1 MSLTSQKAGPN
12 FGTATGATVKPNT
25 PEYFARLIVRA
36 AKQLGMT
43 PTVKLVTEGLGTI
56 DAEGG
61 FDGSLWRNNPDH
73 PGPWALGSSYGSLAE
88 RLDPWKS
95 TLLAM
100 EDRKSNGSFY
110 NSWWKF
116 EDEQGEIE
124 DGKARA
130 KKYKKIAEAAGA
142 GGSNPSLGEEIPLVG
157 GIIGD
162 AEGAVEGAMDAGAF
176 LAEMAETL
184 LDFRKLGHLAVSAF
198 AWFLR
203 LLIKAIWDYVI
214 APMWHWAER
223 AETWYWRNFFGTG
236 TEQGSGLGFQL
247 RQNAGIITIGFW
259 AIGYAVLW
267 TDGTSLSPTESHESM
282 FGRAVKGV
290 EGQVARRNLVK
301 PKDVERETPNKPKP
315 KASTVQIERVKEYSV
330 NRRRPVTV
338 GIPGGSEDIKG
349 RNNDGHSERQGH
361 QVPRPKKGQNE
372 EIVKVPERR
381 VKTHPR
387 RSETAAESGPGSASR
402 TDSGDRTKG
411 DRSPS
416 AAARDQ
422 VGHGGSEKG

>member
-1 MSLTSQKAGPN
+1 
-12 FGTATGATVKPNT
+12 
-25 PEYFARLIVRA
+25 
-36 AKQLGMT
+36 MT
-43 PTVKLVTEGLGTI
+43 PTVTLVSEGLGTI

-61 FDGSLWRNNPDH
+61 FDGTLWKANPYH
-73 PGPWALGSSYGSLAE
+73 LGPWALGSSYGTEAE

-95 TLLAM
+95 TLLAIK
-100 EDRKSNGSFY
+100 DRKENGSYF
-110 NSWWKF
+110 NSWWKW
-116 EDEQGEIE
+116 EDMQGEVE

-130 KKYKKIAEAAGA
+130 VKYKKIAEAAGA
-142 GGSNPSLGEEIPLVG
+142 GGNNPSLGEEIPVVG

-162 AEGAVEGAMDAGAF
+162 AEGAVEATMDAGQF

-203 LLIKAIWDYVI
+203 LVLKAIWDYVI
-214 APMWHWAER
+214 APLWHWAER
-223 AETWYWRNFFGTG
+223 AETWYWRNFFSTG
-236 TEQGSGLGFQL
+236 TEQGSGFGFQL
-247 RQNAGIITIGFW
+247 RQNAGIITVGFW

-267 TDGTSLSPTESHESM
+267 TDGTSLAPTESHESM

-290 EGQVARRNLVK
+290 DGQIARRNLVK

-330 NRRRPVTV
+330 NRKRPVTV

-349 RNNDGHSERQGH
+349 RNNSGSSERQERSG
-361 QVPRPKKGQNE
+361 VPRPKKQTD
-372 EIVKVPERR
+372 EIVTVPERR
-381 VKTHPR
+381 VKTH
-387 RSETAAESGPGSASR
+387 SGESAETAAESGPGTAAR
-402 TDSGDRTKG
+402 TDSGDRSKG

-416 AAARDQ
+416 PAARDKAR
-422 VGHGGSEKG
+422 HGGSEKG